1 MELHNF
7 TFFMLCIVKPKGWK
21 SDNNIWHR
29 SKQAADTLLHEKNMF
44 QSICIKKRNTTSM
57 KDDKLSVN

>member
-1 MELHNF
+1 
-7 TFFMLCIVKPKGWK
+7 MLCIVKPKGWK

-29 SKQAADTLLHEKNMF
+29 SKQAADTLLHEKNMLP
-44 QSICIKKRNTTSM
+44 SICFKKRNTTST